1 MKSQIWY
8 HSEENAWR
16 FPDMKKRKLSTKLI
30 FIFVLL
36 SLIALTFQAV
46 INYKTSYKVIQDQV
60 RLSSEKSLQNMQAEI
75 NDYVILLVRELNNIY
90 KEEEFITDLSA
101 DRNVESMKKDYFTL
115 VHDFFINNIS
125 ANRGIV
131 SIYIYNT
138 NHECIT
144 YFRHADTPKYKYP
157 KDIYESEINYNSKKV
172 REYIDS
178 DRYSVLI
185 SSYYNENRKSN
196 ILRFVYKIYINNRS
210 DLIGYFVCDVD
221 EKIFQ
226 EKIAKYTYSG
236 EQVVSLQVPGDRVVM
251 TYGNIQENQE
261 EHLTDIAQKIKNN
274 QVATA
279 MLEEQ
284 KKVFFVE
291 QRKYDLIAYSI
302 VPESVFS
309 NEKKILMNYITLAG
323 LAMVLLSIISTV
335 IITNYLTKPL
345 EKLVTV
351 MKRIKSGERD
361 LLATVESND
370 EIGEL
375 SENFN
380 SMLLQIERLIENE
393 YGAKILK
400 NQAEYKALQAQIN
413 PHFLHNTLD
422 TMSGI
427 ARMKNCPEVSELCI
441 ALSHIFR
448 YSIGMKDSLSSV
460 QKEIAHLTNYLF
472 VMNVRM
478 QNSLNVKIDIC
489 EEHRSILIPRLSLQ
503 PIVENAINHGLKNKR
518 GEKLIHLY
526 TLEDEKDVIIIV
538 EDNGVG
544 MSQDEINQ
552 LLSEGEN
559 NVLEKET
566 SIGLVNIHTRLRILF
581 GDKYGIS
588 IESIIGQGSRILVR
602 VPRIL
607 GNEII

>member
-1 MKSQIWY
+1 
-8 HSEENAWR
+8 
-16 FPDMKKRKLSTKLI
+16 MKKRKLSTKLI

>member
-1 MKSQIWY
+1 
-8 HSEENAWR
+8 
-16 FPDMKKRKLSTKLI
+16 MKKRKLSTKLI
-30 FIFVLL
+30 FVFVLT

-46 INYKTSYKVIQDQV
+46 INYKTSYKVIQDQI
-60 RLSSEKSLQNMQAEI
+60 RLSSEKSLNNMQADI

-90 KEEEFITDLSA
+90 KEEDFIKDLFEN
-101 DRNVESMKKDYFTL
+101 RNAEYMKEDYFTL

-138 NHECIT
+138 NHECVT

-157 KDIYESEINYNSKKV
+157 KDIYENEVMYNSKKV
-172 REYIDS
+172 KEYIES

-196 ILRFVYKIYINNRS
+196 ILRFVYKIYVNNRS

-221 EKIFQ
+221 EKIFR
-226 EKIAKYTYSG
+226 EKIAKYTYSD
-236 EQVVSLQVPGDRVVM
+236 EQVVSLQVPGDRVIQ
-251 TYGNIQENQE
+251 TYGNVQENQKE
-261 EHLTDIAQKIKNN
+261 YLTDIANKIRRN
-274 QVATA
+274 QVETV
-279 MLEEQ
+279 MQGDQE
-284 KKVFFVE
+284 KVFFVS
-291 QRKYDLIAYSI
+291 QKKYDLIAYSI

-309 NEKKILMNYITLAG
+309 NEKKILMNYIILAG
-323 LAMVLLSIISTV
+323 LAMILLSIISTV

-345 EKLVTV
+345 ERLVIV
-351 MKRIKSGERD
+351 MKRIKNGDRG
-361 LLATVESND
+361 LRATVESND

-380 SMLLQIERLIENE
+380 SMLLQIERLIANE
-393 YGAKILK
+393 YEAKILK

-448 YSIGMKDSLSSV
+448 YSIDMKDSLSSV
-460 QKEIAHLTNYLF
+460 QKELSHLTNYLF

-478 QNSLNVKIDIC
+478 QNSMKVNIDIC
-489 EEHRSILIPRLSLQ
+489 EEHRNILIPRLSLQ

-518 GEKLIHLY
+518 GEKLISLY
-526 TLEDEKDVIIIV
+526 TLESENEITIVV

-544 MSQDEINQ
+544 MNLEEING
-552 LLSEGEN
+552 LFIKSEN
-559 NVLEKET
+559 DVLEKEN
-566 SIGLVNIHTRLRILF
+566 SIGLFNIHARLRILF
-581 GDKYGIS
+581 GEEYGIS
-588 IESIIGQGSRILVR
+588 IESVIGQGSKISVH
-602 VPRIL
+602 VPKL
-607 GNEII
+607 SGNEA